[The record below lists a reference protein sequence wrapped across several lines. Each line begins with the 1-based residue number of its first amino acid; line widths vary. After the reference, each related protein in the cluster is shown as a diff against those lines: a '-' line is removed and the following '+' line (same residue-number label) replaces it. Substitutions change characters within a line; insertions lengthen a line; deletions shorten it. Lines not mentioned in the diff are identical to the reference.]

1 MPNEPAPSRK
11 CPLCGTA
18 AAAAAK
24 RCVVC
29 AAALPP
35 EPRLT
40 VKRSGDPTGGF
51 GLARGALGSDPAL
64 PIPLIVGAL
73 LLLITIGLL
82 LILFAQGINPF
93 VEPTPTVTSTPT
105 LQPTFTAQ
113 PTRTPTSTP
122 TSTPL
127 PPLVHKVQE
136 ADSCIRLAAIYNV
149 AVQSILQLNSFA
161 QACPLY
167 VGQEVLVPQPTLT
180 PVPTGTS
187 TLPAPQLTQE
197 SRPTHAVLAG
207 ESLSSIAALY
217 AINFNVLAEVNGK
230 LPPDYAI
237 SIGEVLRIPLDAPAP
252 TAGPTPTATAL
263 PPYNAP
269 RLLVPA
275 DGAAVSQIDQT
286 VALQWASVGLL
297 RANEVYL
304 ITVEDVTANSAKRL
318 EATTLTTR
326 YIVTVEMKPFEAVPH
341 VFKWKVVTARQ
352 TGVAGDGRTLYEP
365 AGATSAERTFTWTG
379 IGIVPTLTPAP

>member
-11 CPLCGTA
+11 CPLCGAA

-35 EPRLT
+35 EPQIT
-40 VKRSGDPTGGF
+40 IKRSGDPTGGF
-51 GLARGALGSDPAL
+51 GLARGALGSGPAL

>member
-11 CPLCGTA
+11 CPLCGA
-18 AAAAAK
+18 AAPAAAK

-40 VKRSGDPTGGF
+40 VKRGGDPAVGF
-51 GLARGALGSDPAL
+51 GLARGAPASRLAL

-73 LLLITIGLL
+73 LFLITLGLL

-167 VGQEVLVPQPTLT
+167 VGQEVLMPQPTLT

-197 SRPTHAVLAG
+197 SRPTHVALAG

-217 AINFNVLAEVNGK
+217 AINFNVLAEVNCK
-230 LPPDYAI
+230 LQPDYAI

-252 TAGPTPTATAL
+252 TAGPSPTATAL

-304 ITVEDVTANSAKRL
+304 ITVEDVTANSARRL

-326 YIVTVEMKPFEAVPH
+326 YIVTVEMKPYEAVPH

>member
-11 CPLCGTA
+11 CPLCGA
-18 AAAAAK
+18 AAAPAAK

-35 EPRLT
+35 EPTLT
-40 VKRSGDPTGGF
+40 VKRRGDPTGGF
-51 GLARGALGSDPAL
+51 GLAGSSLRTGAAL
-64 PIPLIVGAL
+64 PIPLIVGVL

-167 VGQEVLVPQPTLT
+167 VGQEVLVPQPTPT

-217 AINFNVLAEVNGK
+217 AVNFNVLAEVNGK

-275 DGAAVSQIDQT
+275 DGAAISQIDQT

-304 ITVEDVTANSAKRL
+304 ITVEDVTANNARRL

-341 VFKWKVVTARQ
+341 VFKWKIVTARQ
-352 TGVAGDGRTLYEP
+352 TGVTGDGRTLYEP

-379 IGIVPTLTPAP
+379 IGIVPTVTPAP

>member
-11 CPLCGTA
+11 CPLCGA
-18 AAAAAK
+18 AAASAAK

-29 AAALPP
+29 AAALPA

-40 VKRSGDPTGGF
+40 VKRSGDPTGSF
-51 GLARGALGSDPAL
+51 GLARGALGSGPAL
-64 PIPLIVGAL
+64 PIPLIVGVL
-73 LLLITIGLL
+73 MLLITIGLL

-161 QACPLY
+161 QGCPLY

-275 DGAAVSQIDQT
+275 DGAAISQIDQT

-326 YIVTVEMKPFEAVPH
+326 YIVTVEMKPYEAVPH

-379 IGIVPTLTPAP
+379 IGIVPTVTPAP

>member
-1 MPNEPAPSRK
+1 M
-11 CPLCGTA
+11 
-18 AAAAAK
+18 
-24 RCVVC
+24 VC

-40 VKRSGDPTGGF
+40 VKRSGDPTSGF
-51 GLARGALGSDPAL
+51 GLARGGMGSGPTL
-64 PIPLIVGAL
+64 PIPLIVGVL

-237 SIGEVLRIPLDAPAP
+237 SIGEVLRIPL
-252 TAGPTPTATAL
+252 
-263 PPYNAP
+263 
-269 RLLVPA
+269 
-275 DGAAVSQIDQT
+275 
-286 VALQWASVGLL
+286 
-297 RANEVYL
+297 
-304 ITVEDVTANSAKRL
+304 
-318 EATTLTTR
+318 
-326 YIVTVEMKPFEAVPH
+326 
-341 VFKWKVVTARQ
+341 
-352 TGVAGDGRTLYEP
+352 
-365 AGATSAERTFTWTG
+365 
-379 IGIVPTLTPAP
+379 